1 MNLEQIQE
9 MWEKDSKIDPDNLH
23 DESLKIPQLHSK
35 YYTLYNTITL
45 LRERAREQYA
55 KVRLER
61 YNYYTGKATAEVYA
75 EEPFP
80 YKVREKDAIQRHLE
94 ADDKMNKIDMKIKYY
109 DVMLKFLEEIIRA
122 VSNRTYQ
129 IKNAIEWNKFQ
140 AGYESRL
147 VRYYRRIMKSFKQL
161 QEILG
166 GVPND
171 GYFGHPRLKIENP
184 FSPPKEKT
192 KKTNGGKG
200 LTNKLGNRATEIED
214 MIKNMR

>member
-1 MNLEQIQE
+1 MDLEKIQE
-9 MWEKDSKIDPDNLH
+9 MWEKDSHIDPDNLH

-45 LRERAREQYA
+45 LREKAREQYS

-61 YNYYTGKATAEVYA
+61 YNYYTGKAPAEAYI

-94 ADDKMNKIDMKIKYY
+94 ADDKMNKVDMKIKYY
-109 DVMLKFLEEIIRA
+109 DIMLKFLEEVIRA

-140 AGYESRL
+140 AGY
-147 VRYYRRIMKSFKQL
+147 
-161 QEILG
+161 
-166 GVPND
+166 N
-171 GYFGHPRLKIENP
+171 
-184 FSPPKEKT
+184 
-192 KKTNGGKG
+192 
-200 LTNKLGNRATEIED
+200 
-214 MIKNMR
+214 

>member
-45 LRERAREQYA
+45 LRERTREQYA

-80 YKVREKDAIQRHLE
+80 YKVREKDAIQRHLD
-94 ADDKMNKIDMKIKYY
+94 ADDKMNKVDMKIKYY
-109 DVMLKFLEEIIRA
+109 DIMLKFLEEVIRA

-140 AGYESRL
+140 AGY
-147 VRYYRRIMKSFKQL
+147 
-161 QEILG
+161 
-166 GVPND
+166 N
-171 GYFGHPRLKIENP
+171 
-184 FSPPKEKT
+184 
-192 KKTNGGKG
+192 
-200 LTNKLGNRATEIED
+200 
-214 MIKNMR
+214 

>member
-45 LRERAREQYA
+45 MREKARTQYS

-61 YNYYTGKATAEVYA
+61 YNYYTGKAPAEAYI

-94 ADDKMNKIDMKIKYY
+94 ADDRMNKVDMKIKYY
-109 DVMLKFLEEIIRA
+109 DIMLKFLEEIIRA

-140 AGYESRL
+140 AGY
-147 VRYYRRIMKSFKQL
+147 
-161 QEILG
+161 
-166 GVPND
+166 N
-171 GYFGHPRLKIENP
+171 
-184 FSPPKEKT
+184 
-192 KKTNGGKG
+192 
-200 LTNKLGNRATEIED
+200 
-214 MIKNMR
+214 

>member
-45 LRERAREQYA
+45 LRERAREQYS

-109 DVMLKFLEEIIRA
+109 DIMLKFLEEVIRA

-140 AGYESRL
+140 AGY
-147 VRYYRRIMKSFKQL
+147 
-161 QEILG
+161 
-166 GVPND
+166 N
-171 GYFGHPRLKIENP
+171 
-184 FSPPKEKT
+184 
-192 KKTNGGKG
+192 
-200 LTNKLGNRATEIED
+200 
-214 MIKNMR
+214 

>member
-1 MNLEQIQE
+1 MDLEKIQE
-9 MWEKDSKIDPDNLH
+9 MWEKDSHIDPDNLH

-45 LRERAREQYA
+45 LREKAREQYS

-61 YNYYTGKATAEVYA
+61 YNYYTGKSPAEVYV

-122 VSNRTYQ
+122 ISNRTYQ

-140 AGYESRL
+140 AG
-147 VRYYRRIMKSFKQL
+147 
-161 QEILG
+161 
-166 GVPND
+166 
-171 GYFGHPRLKIENP
+171 FG
-184 FSPPKEKT
+184 
-192 KKTNGGKG
+192 
-200 LTNKLGNRATEIED
+200 
-214 MIKNMR
+214 

>member
-1 MNLEQIQE
+1 
-9 MWEKDSKIDPDNLH
+9 MWEKDSQIDPDNLH

-35 YYTLYNTITL
+35 YYTIYNTITL
-45 LRERAREQYA
+45 LREKARESYA

-80 YKVREKDAIQRHLE
+80 YKVREKDAIQRHLD

-140 AGYESRL
+140 AG
-147 VRYYRRIMKSFKQL
+147 
-161 QEILG
+161 
-166 GVPND
+166 
-171 GYFGHPRLKIENP
+171 FG
-184 FSPPKEKT
+184 
-192 KKTNGGKG
+192 
-200 LTNKLGNRATEIED
+200 
-214 MIKNMR
+214 

>member
-1 MNLEQIQE
+1 MNLEQIQD

-45 LRERAREQYA
+45 LRERAKEQYS

-61 YNYYTGKATAEVYA
+61 YNYFTGKAPAEVYV

-94 ADDKMNKIDMKIKYY
+94 ADHKMNKVDMKIKYY
-109 DVMLKFLEEIIRA
+109 DIMLKFLEEIIRNI
-122 VSNRTYQ
+122 SGRTYQ

-140 AGYESRL
+140 AGY
-147 VRYYRRIMKSFKQL
+147 
-161 QEILG
+161 
-166 GVPND
+166 N
-171 GYFGHPRLKIENP
+171 
-184 FSPPKEKT
+184 
-192 KKTNGGKG
+192 
-200 LTNKLGNRATEIED
+200 
-214 MIKNMR
+214 

>member
-1 MNLEQIQE
+1 MNLEKIQE
-9 MWEKDSKIDPDNLH
+9 MWEKDSHIDPDNLH

-45 LRERAREQYA
+45 LRERAREQYS

-61 YNYYTGKATAEVYA
+61 YNYYTGKAPAEVYV

-94 ADDKMNKIDMKIKYY
+94 ADDKMNKVDMKIKYY
-109 DVMLKFLEEIIRA
+109 DIMLKFLEEVIRA

-140 AGYESRL
+140 AGY
-147 VRYYRRIMKSFKQL
+147 
-161 QEILG
+161 
-166 GVPND
+166 N
-171 GYFGHPRLKIENP
+171 
-184 FSPPKEKT
+184 
-192 KKTNGGKG
+192 
-200 LTNKLGNRATEIED
+200 
-214 MIKNMR
+214 

>member
-9 MWEKDSKIDPDNLH
+9 MWEKDSHIDPDNLH

-45 LRERAREQYA
+45 LREKAREQYS

-94 ADDKMNKIDMKIKYY
+94 ADDKMNKVDMKIKYY
-109 DVMLKFLEEIIRA
+109 DTMLKFLEEIIRNI
-122 VSNRTYQ
+122 SGRTYQ

-140 AGYESRL
+140 AGY
-147 VRYYRRIMKSFKQL
+147 
-161 QEILG
+161 
-166 GVPND
+166 N
-171 GYFGHPRLKIENP
+171 
-184 FSPPKEKT
+184 
-192 KKTNGGKG
+192 
-200 LTNKLGNRATEIED
+200 
-214 MIKNMR
+214 

>member
-1 MNLEQIQE
+1 MDLEKIQA
-9 MWEKDSKIDPDNLH
+9 MWEKDSHIDPDNLH

-45 LRERAREQYA
+45 LREKAREQYS

-80 YKVREKDAIQRHLE
+80 YKVREKDAIQRHLD

-122 VSNRTYQ
+122 ISNRTYQ

-140 AGYESRL
+140 AG
-147 VRYYRRIMKSFKQL
+147 
-161 QEILG
+161 
-166 GVPND
+166 
-171 GYFGHPRLKIENP
+171 FG
-184 FSPPKEKT
+184 
-192 KKTNGGKG
+192 
-200 LTNKLGNRATEIED
+200 
-214 MIKNMR
+214 

>member
-45 LRERAREQYA
+45 LRERAREQYS

-61 YNYYTGKATAEVYA
+61 YNYYTGKSPAEVYV

-122 VSNRTYQ
+122 ISNRTYQ

-140 AGYESRL
+140 AG
-147 VRYYRRIMKSFKQL
+147 
-161 QEILG
+161 
-166 GVPND
+166 
-171 GYFGHPRLKIENP
+171 FG
-184 FSPPKEKT
+184 
-192 KKTNGGKG
+192 
-200 LTNKLGNRATEIED
+200 
-214 MIKNMR
+214 